1 MKYSQIK
8 LNLISGGVSQRQV
21 REECIRRGYQVNL
34 AQVNT
39 ALDDELCNLIQSIA
53 NEMIE
58 TDLKNRSLLE
68 NENGNS

>member
-8 LNLISGGVSQRQV
+8 LGLISGGVSQRQV

-53 NEMIE
+53 NEMIQRS
-58 TDLKNRSLLE
+58 TVNRVLLE
-68 NENGNS
+68 NQNGNS